1 MLDRLRSPYHP
12 SEINGDV
19 YIRGVDREVAEIWM
33 SLNQIGTI
41 KIIEK

>member
-19 YIRGVDREVAEIWM
+19 YISGVDREVAGIWM
-33 SLNQIGTI
+33 NLNPIGAI